1 MLLTLRTSERDEAL
15 EVVRSLVKEWDVK
28 EHELSDVSAEIERRR
43 AAKRRIVIHQLR
55 QLVEYWGITEREL
68 ARSVKR
74 RRAASPL
81 NQKYRHPVSGET
93 WSGEGPQPEWLK
105 TALVKDGYRVE
116 ELRAGPEASER
127 R

>member
-1 MLLTLRTSERDEAL
+1 MLLTFRTPERDEAL
-15 EVVRSLVKEWDVK
+15 QVIRSLVKEWDVK
-28 EHELSDVSAEIERRR
+28 EHELSDISAEIERRR
-43 AAKRRIVIHQLR
+43 AAKRRIVVHQLR

-68 ARSVKR
+68 ARSRKR
-74 RRAASPL
+74 RRAATPM
-81 NQKYRHPVSGET
+81 NHRYRHPVSGET

-116 ELRAGPEASER
+116 ELRAGLEGSAR